1 MGGST
6 AKLRTSPGVG
16 RGQGRSHVIR
26 LAAEGADIVGIG
38 LAGRPGICQPIGEV
52 SPP

>member
-26 LAAEGADIVGIG
+26 LAAEGADIVGMDS
-38 LAGRPGICQPIGEV
+38 LAAPGSV
-52 SPP
+52 NR